1 MVARARR
8 IGVEERRA
16 RLALRHHLAPG
27 AKAEGPVEVAASMV
41 GLHGTDAASVYL
53 AAAERMATAE
63 RAAIERAL
71 YEDRR
76 LLRILGMRRTMFVAP
91 IDLAAVIHAACSRK
105 VAVQQRRVTLGF
117 LQECGIGQPDPASWL
132 REVEEAAVRALTELG
147 EATAAE
153 LSAVE
158 PRLAERIR
166 LARGKAYEGTQSVGS
181 RVLLLLGAEGRVVR
195 TRPRG
200 SWISTQYRWAPVDT
214 WIDGGIEDLPTETA
228 QVELVRR
235 WLAAFGPGTVAD
247 LKWWTGWTVREV
259 RTALD
264 KLGAVEV
271 DLDGTAGVVLSEDL
285 EPVAPSGELW
295 VALLPALDPTV
306 MGWAAR
312 DWFLGAH
319 GPTLFDRNGNA
330 GPTIWLDGRVVGGW
344 AQRCDGEVVF
354 RLLEDVGAE
363 ATAAVGAAAARIE
376 AWIGGSRVT
385 PRFRTPLERELTAG
399 A

>member
-1 MVARARR
+1 MARARR
-8 IGVEERRA
+8 IGVDERRS
-16 RLALRHHLAPG
+16 RLATRHHLAPG
-27 AKAEGPVEVAASMV
+27 AKAAGPVDVADSMV

-53 AAAERMATAE
+53 AAAERMATGE

-71 YEDRR
+71 YEERR
-76 LLRILGMRRTMFVAP
+76 LLRILGMRRTMFVVP
-91 IDLAAVIHAACSRK
+91 VDLAAVIQAACGRK
-105 VAVQQRRVTLGF
+105 LALQQRRVTVGF
-117 LQECGIGQPDPASWL
+117 LEECGIGQPDPASWL
-132 REVEEAAVRALTELG
+132 REVEEAAVRALAELG

-158 PRLAERIR
+158 PRLAEQIRI
-166 LARGKAYEGTQSVGS
+166 ARGKAYEGSQSVGS

-200 SWISTQYRWAPVDT
+200 SWISTQYRWAPVDG
-214 WIDGGIEDLPTETA
+214 WVDGGIEELPAETA

-271 DLDGTAGVVLSEDL
+271 DLDGAPGVVLSEDL
-285 EPVAPSGELW
+285 EPVEPSGGPW

-306 MGWAAR
+306 MGWAGR
-312 DWFLGAH
+312 GWYLGGH

-330 GPTIWLDGRVVGGW
+330 GPTVWLDGRIVGGW
-344 AQRCDGEVVF
+344 AQRAGGEVVF

-363 ATAAVGAAAARIE
+363 SAAAVEAAAARIE
-376 AWIGGSRVT
+376 SWIGASRVT
-385 PRFRTPLERELTAG
+385 PRFRTPLERELSA
-399 A
+399 

>member
-1 MVARARR
+1 MARARR
-8 IGVEERRA
+8 IGVDERRA
-16 RLALRHHLAPG
+16 RLATRHHLAPG
-27 AKAEGPVEVAASMV
+27 AKAAGPVDVADSMV

-53 AAAERMATAE
+53 AAAERMATGE

-71 YEDRR
+71 YEERR
-76 LLRILGMRRTMFVAP
+76 LLRILGMRRTMFVVP
-91 IDLAAVIHAACSRK
+91 IDLAAVIQAACGRK
-105 VAVQQRRVTLGF
+105 LALQQRRVTVGF
-117 LQECGIGQPDPASWL
+117 LEDCGIGRPDPASWL
-132 REVEEAAVRALTELG
+132 REVEEAAVRALAELG

-158 PRLAERIR
+158 PRLAEQIRI
-166 LARGKAYEGTQSVGS
+166 ARGKAYEGSQSVGS

-200 SWISTQYRWAPVDT
+200 SWISTQYRWARVDT
-214 WIDGGIEDLPTETA
+214 WVDGGIEELPTETA

-271 DLDGTAGVVLSEDL
+271 DLDGTPGVVLSEDL
-285 EPVAPSGELW
+285 EPVEPSGGPW

-306 MGWAAR
+306 MGWAGR
-312 DWFLGAH
+312 DWYLGGH

-330 GPTIWLDGRVVGGW
+330 GPTVWLDGRIVGGW
-344 AQRCDGEVVF
+344 AQRAGGQAVF

-363 ATAAVGAAAARIE
+363 STAAVEAAATRIE
-376 AWIGGSRVT
+376 SWIGAGRVT
-385 PRFRTPLERELTAG
+385 PRFRTPLERELSA
-399 A
+399 